1 MSVPVGFKFSM
12 LTTVERSVRK
22 TKGGRIVAQWLCI
35 CDCGREH
42 VADES
47 NLKGEHVT
55 RCKACTLQRL
65 SSVHKT
71 HGMSGHKGKN
81 QPKIYYTWQAMK
93 RRCFFEK
100 ERCYP
105 DYGGRGITVCERW
118 KNSFEAFMEDI
129 GLPPTPL
136 HSIERVNVNGHYEPG
151 NVIWATPKEQGN
163 NKRNNIVLTH
173 NGKTQTLP
181 EWCDELG
188 IDYGRSKRR
197 FYKSGGDVEYTLS
210 HDDYKK
216 GIACHFTI
224 DGERYETLREVSEK
238 FGMSISGCY
247 TRFKSKTYPNWVRV
261 GTEKPTA

>member
-1 MSVPVGFKFSM
+1 MFNIGAKFHSLTLMEPYTRLSKIGKPFKAWIC
-12 LTTVERSVRK
+12 L
-22 TKGGRIVAQWLCI
+22 
-35 CDCGREH
+35 CDCGKTH
-42 VADES
+42 NADEG
-47 NLKGEHVT
+47 NLKSGIVKH
-55 RCKACTLQRL
+55 CKSCSAKKK
-65 SSVHKT
+65 SSEHKT
-71 HGMSGHKGKN
+71 HGMSGYCGKD
-81 QPKIYYTWQAMK
+81 QPKIYYTWRAMK
-93 RRCFFEK
+93 QRCLNQQDK
-100 ERCYP
+100 SYH

-136 HSIERVNVNGHYEPG
+136 HSIERVNVNGNYEPG

-188 IDYGRSKRR
+188 IDYSRSKRR
-197 FYKSGGDVEYTLS
+197 FYKSGGDVDYTLS

-216 GIACHFTI
+216 GIACHFTV

-238 FGMSISGCY
+238 FSMSISGCH